1 MDIQRAKEEIKR
13 AVQAYLATDDIG
25 RPLIPAVR
33 QRPILLMGP
42 PGVGKTQ
49 IMEQIAQECDIAL
62 VAYTI
67 THHTR
72 QSAVGLPFIRERNYG
87 GRTRSVTEYTMSE
100 IIASVYAAMER
111 TGKKNGIL
119 FIDEIN
125 CVSETLAPT
134 MLQFLQCKTF
144 GNQAVPGGWVIV
156 AAGNPPEYN
165 KSVREFDLVTLDR
178 VRRIDIEPKLSVWQD
193 YARAHRLH
201 PAVTAYLELRPQHF
215 YKIENDVDGVQF
227 VTARGWEDL
236 SAYLQAADRLALPVD
251 EGVIGQYLRHPEV
264 ARDFAAYWVLYRK
277 YHEDYG
283 VEDILQGKPYDAVIA
298 RAMDASFDERISLVS
313 LLLAGLNTRFA
324 DARATGAVTDA
335 CYQQLRS
342 FKRTLTQQN
351 DADPAALFAAQCENY
366 RARLDTDKAAGAL
379 LPDEAAA
386 RTRTLALLEA
396 AHEAWNGAWEG
407 KRFHHVSTD
416 EVYGA
421 LGFDG
426 TLFTE
431 RTRYDPHSPYSA
443 SKASSDH
450 FVRAFHDTYGLPTVV
465 TNCSNNYGPYQF
477 PEKLIPLFINN
488 IRHGRPLPVYGKG
501 ENVRDWLYVEDHA
514 RALDLVFHEGHT
526 GETYNIGGFNEW
538 RNIDLIRVLVRTVD
552 RLLGREEGAS
562 DGLITYVTDRAGHDL
577 RYAIDSRK
585 LKDELGWEPSLQFEE
600 GIEKTVKWYLENQ
613 AWMDEITS
621 GDYESYYE
629 RMYANR

>member
-1 MDIQRAKEEIKR
+1 MDIQRAKEEIKC
-13 AVQAYLATDDIG
+13 AVQAYLATDDVG
-25 RPLIPAVR
+25 RPLIPPVR

-72 QSAVGLPFIRERNYG
+72 QSAVGLPFIRERDFG
-87 GRTRSVTEYTMSE
+87 GKTHSVTEYTMSE

-111 TGKKNGIL
+111 TGKQHGIL

-144 GNQAVPGGWVIV
+144 GNQAVPEGWVIV

-236 SAYLQAADRLALPVD
+236 SAYLQAADALNLPVD
-251 EGVIGQYLRHPEV
+251 EGVVGQYLRHPEV
-264 ARDFAAYWVLYRK
+264 ARDFAAYWALYRK
-277 YHEDYG
+277 YHKDYG
-283 VEDILQGKPYDAVIA
+283 VEDILQGKPFDAVVA
-298 RAMDASFDERISLVS
+298 RAMDASFDERISLVT

-324 DARATGAVTDA
+324 AAAATGAVTDA

-342 FKRTLTQQN
+342 FKRALTQQT
-351 DADPAALFAAQCENY
+351 DADPAALFADQCKTY
-366 RARLDTDKAAGAL
+366 RARLDSDKAAGAL

-386 RTRTLALLEA
+386 RTRTLNLLN
-396 AHEAWNGAWEG
+396 AWG
-407 KRFHHVSTD
+407 KLLG
-416 EVYGA
+416 GA
-421 LGFDG
+421 LDADDAFD
-426 TLFTE
+426 T
-431 RTRYDPHSPYSA
+431 
-443 SKASSDH
+443 
-450 FVRAFHDTYGLPTVV
+450 VRGAF
-465 TNCSNNYGPYQF
+465 NAQ
-477 PEKLIPLFINN
+477 
-488 IRHGRPLPVYGKG
+488 
-501 ENVRDWLYVEDHA
+501 VR
-514 RALDLVFHEGHT
+514 R
-526 GETYNIGGFNEW
+526 
-538 RNIDLIRVLVRTVD
+538 
-552 RLLGREEGAS
+552 REETVAAAS
-562 DGLITYVTDRAGHDL
+562 VALEFAFDFMEQAFEDGQEMVVFVNELALGP
-577 RYAIDSRK
+577 DSAPFLAENDCERFEQYSQK
-585 LKDELGWEPSLQFEE
+585 LLLHQGD
-600 GIEKTVKWYLENQ
+600 
-613 AWMDEITS
+613 DEILA
-621 GDYESYYE
+621 ELE
-629 RMYANR
+629 RDDIRAEEHSAEF